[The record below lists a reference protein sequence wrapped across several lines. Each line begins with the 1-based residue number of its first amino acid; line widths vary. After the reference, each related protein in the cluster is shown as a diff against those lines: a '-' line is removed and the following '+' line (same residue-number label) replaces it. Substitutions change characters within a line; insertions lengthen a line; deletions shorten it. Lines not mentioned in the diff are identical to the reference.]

1 MCQLKLAFL
10 LIKIQPLEEAG
21 VELTR
26 KDYKSLQNKTE
37 IAKIIS
43 LCKLETEFFQKTR
56 FLTENL
62 CFAT

>member
-37 IAKIIS
+37 IAKIINS
-43 LCKLETEFFQKTR
+43 KDYCNYSGQP
-56 FLTENL
+56 
-62 CFAT
+62 